1 MRIDLSR
8 RNDAVHLEASNE
20 DGQTV
25 SIDGAPSVGGENR
38 GMRPMQLLLSALGG
52 CSTIDVIQILKK
64 QRQPLEDI
72 HVRIDGDRQKD
83 VVPSLFEKIHV
94 HFTLK
99 GDLDEKKVQRAI
111 SLSLEQYCSVAKTLE
126 KTAEI
131 TYSFEIVN
139 SV

>member
-1 MRIDLSR
+1 MRIELRR
-8 RNDAVHLEASNE
+8 RNNAVHLEASNE
-20 DGQTV
+20 DGQTAN
-25 SIDGAPSVGGENR
+25 IDGAPSVGGENL
-38 GMRPMQLLLSALGG
+38 GMRPMQMVLSALGG

-83 VVPSLFEKIHV
+83 AIPSLFEKIHV

-99 GDLDEKKVQRAI
+99 GDLDEKKVQRAV
-111 SLSLEQYCSVAKTLE
+111 SLSLEQYCSVAKILE

-131 TYSFEIVN
+131 TYSFEIIH
-139 SV
+139 

>member
-8 RNDAVHLEASNE
+8 RNNAVHLEASNE

-25 SIDGAPSVGGENR
+25 SIDGAPSVGGENL

-83 VVPSLFEKIHV
+83 VTPSLFEKIHV

-99 GDLDEKKVQRAI
+99 GELDEKKVKRAI
-111 SLSLEQYCSVAKTLE
+111 ALSLEQYCSVAKTLE

-131 TYSFEIVN
+131 TYSFEIIN

>member
-1 MRIDLSR
+1 MRIDLR
-8 RNDAVHLEASNE
+8 RCNDAVHLQASNE

-25 SIDGAPSVGGENR
+25 NIDGAPSVGGENL

-72 HVRIDGDRQKD
+72 QVRLDGERQKD
-83 VVPSLFEKIHV
+83 ATPSLFEKIHV

-111 SLSLEQYCSVAKTLE
+111 SLSLEQYCSVAKILE

-131 TYSFEIVN
+131 THSFEIVRD
-139 SV
+139 

>member
-1 MRIDLSR
+1 MRIELRR

-20 DGQTV
+20 DGQTAN
-25 SIDGAPSVGGENR
+25 IDGAPSVGGENL
-38 GMRPMQLLLSALGG
+38 GMRPMQLVLSALGG

-83 VVPSLFEKIHV
+83 VIPSLFEKIHV

-99 GDLDEKKVQRAI
+99 GDLDEKKVQRAV
-111 SLSLEQYCSVAKTLE
+111 SLSLEQYCSVAKILE

-131 TYSFEIVN
+131 TYSFEIIH
-139 SV
+139 

>member
-8 RNDAVHLEASNE
+8 RNDAVHLEATNE
-20 DGQTV
+20 AGQTV
-25 SIDGAPSVGGENR
+25 SIDGAPSVGGENL

-64 QRQPLEDI
+64 QRQPLVDI

-83 VVPSLFEKIHV
+83 ATPSLFEKIHV

-99 GDLDEKKVQRAI
+99 GALDEKKVKRAV

-131 TYSFEIVN
+131 TYSFEIIN
-139 SV
+139 

>member
-1 MRIDLSR
+1 MRIELRR

-25 SIDGAPSVGGENR
+25 QIDGAPSVGGENR
-38 GMRPMQLLLSALGG
+38 GMRPMQLVLSALGG

-83 VVPSLFEKIHV
+83 VTPSLFEKIHV

-99 GDLDEKKVQRAI
+99 GELDEKKVQRAV
-111 SLSLEQYCSVAKTLE
+111 SLSLEQYCSVAKILE

-131 TYSFEIVN
+131 TYSFEIMH
-139 SV
+139 